1 MQKIKKEFETKFHEI
16 IISTYRKNFTPL
28 LTESKSI
35 SDYVMMKRPGDN
47 MGKVFAT
54 TDVGWGCTIRYN

>member
-1 MQKIKKEFETKFHEI
+1 MQKIKKDFETRFHEI

-35 SDYVMMKRPGDN
+35 TEYVMIKRPNDN
-47 MGKVFAT
+47 LGKVFT
-54 TDVGWGCTIRYN
+54 NTDVGWGCTIRVG